1 MAYTITPLSGIDF
14 SDTTTVAE
22 LALTGGTAPA
32 FGPIGAEVFGSDGR
46 RYVFA
51 KAGATITATS
61 PSCAINVTTFV
72 ASATGGTY
80 LSPTASMGSGDY
92 GWFSAASV

>member
-14 SDTTTVAE
+14 NDTTTVAE
-22 LALTGGTAPA
+22 LATTGGTAPA
-32 FGPIGAEVFGSDGR
+32 FGPTGAEVFGSDGR
-46 RYVFA
+46 RYVYA

-61 PSCAINVTTFV
+61 PSCAINASTFV
-72 ASATGGTY
+72 VAATGGTY
-80 LSPTASMGSGDY
+80 LSPAVAMGSGDY